1 MCLVLLWLH
10 LVFQYLPLHLTD
22 YTLSSVICYSLSLAV
37 KVKKQQ
43 FFSEIISKIK
53 LLHFVISSID
63 DMKCIYI
70 DDYLFIAFFSPLWI
84 NFPPLWINF
93 FPPFYLFFF
102 SISPFPFIVFN
113 LFSCFQTPNNIWCL
127 CIFLLTQNFVFIFV
141 SSFKKSVMPSSVR
154 CNYWIFPVIAT
165 IIYSH
170 WIKLSSSILLFF
182 FFLLNYCSFKRNRW
196 QF

>member
-1 MCLVLLWLH
+1 MSFSEGSFNKDIGWNVVCLVLLWLH

-70 DDYLFIAFFSPLWI
+70 DDYLFIAFF
-84 NFPPLWINF
+84 PP
-93 FPPFYLFFF
+93 YE
-102 SISPFPFIVFN
+102 SISPPYESIFFPLFIYSFSLSLHSLL
-113 LFSCFQTPNNIWCL
+113 LFSTCFH
-127 CIFLLTQNFVFIFV
+127 VFKHLITYGV
-141 SSFKKSVMPSSVR
+141 YV
-154 CNYWIFPVIAT
+154 
-165 IIYSH
+165 
-170 WIKLSSSILLFF
+170 FF
-182 FFLLNYCSFKRNRW
+182 C
-196 QF
+196 